1 MVVYTY
7 TYASGDLPAIKTGS
21 LVDNFLVKYATGGT
35 EGATGNADAKTLVNL
50 KDTSYMAVNYH
61 TLYSKI
67 LEQAISDS
75 ISSVT
80 ITGAIT
86 YGGTIDLNDTNHGAF
101 ATLTGGPGTLDPAVH
116 ANTLWIFN
124 VSSVTSQLSQT
135 ITLNGGGAGN
145 SYDVVDNE
153 TLILLYDAQD
163 SGNLW
168 KFQQTNTTT
177 NLSSTSLDVVELPS
191 NTTVDIH
198 LTAGTGVKIN
208 DTTGAVSDA
217 NGSYTLSI
225 DTATLVSPGD
235 FVTTADNTTT
245 NNAINSA
252 LGAVFSRLQT
262 ITNMIENMNSTF
274 YLGATPQDYVTLMD
288 TDVNN
293 PPSTTSNGILLY
305 PQA

>member
-1 MVVYTY
+1 MTGNTY
-7 TYASGDLPAIKTGS
+7 TYVSGDLPAIKTGS
-21 LVDNFLVKYATGGT
+21 LVDNFLLKYADGGSD
-35 EGATGNADAKTLVNL
+35 GGGNADAKTLVDL

-80 ITGAIT
+80 ITDAIT
-86 YGGTIDLNDTNHGAF
+86 YGGTIDLDDTNNGDF
-101 ATLTGGPGTLDPAVH
+101 TTLTGGPETLDPAVH

-124 VSSVTSQLSQT
+124 VSSVTSQLTQT

-153 TLILLYDAQD
+153 TLILLYDALD

-198 LTAGTGVKIN
+198 LTAGTGVLIN
-208 DTTGAVSDA
+208 DASGLVQDA

-235 FVTTADNTTT
+235 FITTGDNTTT
-245 NNAINSA
+245 NDAINSA
-252 LGAVFSRLQT
+252 LAAVFSRLQT
-262 ITNMIENMNSTF
+262 ITNMIENMNSSF
-274 YLGATPQDYVTLMD
+274 YISGSSVDYVTLMN
-288 TDVNN
+288 TNVNN
-293 PPSTTSNGILLY
+293 PLSTTTNGILLY
-305 PQA
+305 PSA

>member
-1 MVVYTY
+1 MTGNTY
-7 TYASGDLPAIKTGS
+7 TYVSGDLPAIKTGS
-21 LVDNFLVKYATGGT
+21 LVDNFLLKYADGGSD
-35 EGATGNADAKTLVNL
+35 GGGNADAKTLVDL

-80 ITGAIT
+80 ITDAIT
-86 YGGTIDLNDTNHGAF
+86 YGGTIDLNDTNNGDF
-101 ATLTGGPGTLDPAVH
+101 TTLTGGPETLDPAVH

-124 VSSVTSQLSQT
+124 VSSVTSQLTQT

-153 TLILLYDAQD
+153 TLILLYDALD

-198 LTAGTGVKIN
+198 LTAGTGVLIN
-208 DTTGAVSDA
+208 DASGLVQDA

-235 FVTTADNTTT
+235 FITTGDNTTT
-245 NNAINSA
+245 NDAINSA
-252 LGAVFSRLQT
+252 LAAVFSRLQT
-262 ITNMIENMNSTF
+262 ITNMIENMNSSF
-274 YLGATPQDYVTLMD
+274 YISGSSVDYVTLMN
-288 TDVNN
+288 TNVNN
-293 PPSTTSNGILLY
+293 PLSTTTNGILLY
-305 PQA
+305 PSA